1 MAARGCLCL
10 CESERE
16 RGGMTNRQREVKDDD
31 IVSNLLNWMETPST
45 GAENTE
51 RSRLENDD

>member
-1 MAARGCLCL
+1 
-10 CESERE
+10 
-16 RGGMTNRQREVKDDD
+16 MTNRQREVKDDD
-31 IVSNLLNWMETPST
+31 IVSNLLNWMETPLT